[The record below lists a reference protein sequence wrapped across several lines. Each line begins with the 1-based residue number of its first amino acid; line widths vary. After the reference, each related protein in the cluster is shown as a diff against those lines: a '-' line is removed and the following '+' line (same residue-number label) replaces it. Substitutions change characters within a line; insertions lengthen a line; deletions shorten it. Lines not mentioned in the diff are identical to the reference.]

1 MTEIEQINEAEVERL
16 LREGGPM
23 LLLFSDG
30 SGTRGEFLTQ
40 FRNSSSECDDIMFAQ
55 CNPFDNPSAASR
67 FSIGNKPV
75 LLGIHAGEAITRSAR
90 PWASDVKMAVGA
102 VREAERTAHPE
113 AAATTAADASAS
125 DTPLAVT
132 DDSFQHDVLD
142 SELPVL
148 VDFWAEWCGPCRM
161 VAPILDQLA
170 REFAGRL
177 RIAKVDVDANQ
188 GLAQQFQVTSI
199 PTMMAFA
206 GGQLLFNQAGA
217 LPEATLRQICGQLV
231 EFAAQRMAPQGAPPA
246 R

>member
-1 MTEIEQINEAEVERL
+1 MTAIEQINEAEVERL

-40 FRNSSSECDDIMFAQ
+40 FRNSSSECDDIIFAQ

-217 LPEATLRQICGQLV
+217 LPETTLRQICTQLIDYV
-231 EFAAQRMAPQGAPPA
+231 AQQTSPTVAAAN
-246 R
+246 

>member
-1 MTEIEQINEAEVERL
+1 MDGIEQVNEAEL
-16 LREGGPM
+16 GAMLREGGPV

-40 FRNSSSECDDIMFAQ
+40 FRNSANESADIIFAQ
-55 CNPFDNPSAASR
+55 CNPYDNPDAASR
-67 FSIGNKPV
+67 FKIGRKPV
-75 LLGIHAGEAITRSAR
+75 LLGIHGGEAITRSAR
-90 PWASDVKMAVGA
+90 PWASDVKLALGA
-102 VREAERTAHPE
+102 LREAERAANPE
-113 AAATTAADASAS
+113 ADTAVAETASAS
-125 DTPLAVT
+125 DKPLAVT

-142 SELPVL
+142 SALPVL

-188 GLAQQFQVTSI
+188 RLAQEFRVVSI

-231 EFAAQRMAPQGAPPA
+231 EFAAQRMAPQATPPA

>member
-40 FRNSSSECDDIMFAQ
+40 FRNSSSECDDIIFAQ

-161 VAPILDQLA
+161 VAPILDKLA
-170 REFAGRL
+170 VEFAGRL

-217 LPEATLRQICGQLV
+217 LPETTLRQICGQLV
-231 EFAAQRMAPQGAPPA
+231 EFAAQQMAPQGAPPA

>member
-1 MTEIEQINEAEVERL
+1 
-16 LREGGPM
+16 M

-40 FRNSSSECDDIMFAQ
+40 FRNSSSECDDIIFAQ

-161 VAPILDQLA
+161 VAPISGSSW
-170 REFAGRL
+170 R
-177 RIAKVDVDANQ
+177 
-188 GLAQQFQVTSI
+188 
-199 PTMMAFA
+199 
-206 GGQLLFNQAGA
+206 
-217 LPEATLRQICGQLV
+217 
-231 EFAAQRMAPQGAPPA
+231 
-246 R
+246 